1 MTMFE
6 LLNCQL
12 LVRTSLSK
20 DSGAVVLGLSLYK
33 LLFKEKRDLGE
44 CSVHNLRG
52 PWISRRKKEW
62 SNQNNNAVQWVFY
75 WYLIGIQLLKVAR
88 GKSSLQAP
96 KSNCLSSYKTHR
108 SCRIFMLFLSSFWL
122 PCLLSD
128 PSVYPPVLLQNP
140 QVL

>member
-75 WYLIGIQLLKVAR
+75 LTSAQETTYLFTNVMYVVGTYGTGLLGLAVGYMWCMHYA
-88 GKSSLQAP
+88 
-96 KSNCLSSYKTHR
+96 
-108 SCRIFMLFLSSFWL
+108 W
-122 PCLLSD
+122 
-128 PSVYPPVLLQNP
+128 
-140 QVL
+140 

>member
-6 LLNCQL
+6 LLNGQL

-20 DSGAVVLGLSLYK
+20 ETTAVVLGLSLYK

-44 CSVHNLRG
+44 CSVHILRG

-75 WYLIGIQLLKVAR
+75 LTSAQETTYVSIYKCYVCSRYILMDYGTGLLGLAQGICGVCTMHGKKGYRVQSYLCI
-88 GKSSLQAP
+88 S
-96 KSNCLSSYKTHR
+96 
-108 SCRIFMLFLSSFWL
+108 FLFSA
-122 PCLLSD
+122 
-128 PSVYPPVLLQNP
+128 V
-140 QVL
+140 